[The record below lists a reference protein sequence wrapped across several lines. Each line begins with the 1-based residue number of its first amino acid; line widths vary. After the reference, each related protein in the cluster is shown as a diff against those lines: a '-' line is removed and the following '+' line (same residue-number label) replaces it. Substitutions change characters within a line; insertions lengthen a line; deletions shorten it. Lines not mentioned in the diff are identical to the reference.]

1 MIITSLLDT
10 DLYKFTMMQAV
21 LHQFPGAQ
29 VEYKFKCRNPGIDP
43 VSGLAKH
50 ALAAHVSEIRDEIR
64 SLCSLHFQ
72 DAELTYLHSLRFIKS
87 DFVDFLG
94 LFKLNEKYIS
104 VTALP
109 SGEIEI
115 VILGPWLHT
124 ILFEIPV
131 LAIVNEVYF
140 RNAQKLPDL
149 MEGRQRL
156 DLKISQLR
164 ASGLNELKIADY
176 GTRRRFSKA
185 WQEEVLRVLS
195 SRLGTGQSPG
205 NVTGM
210 TGQLAGTSN
219 VLFAMKLGLTPLG
232 TMAHEY
238 LQACQALG
246 PRLRDS
252 QIYAFESWAKEYR
265 GDLGIALSD
274 VYGMSAFLRDFDLY
288 FCKLFDGARHDSGDP
303 FLWGER
309 MLAHYHHN
317 RVDPRTKTLIFSDAL
332 TVPRTIELYQQFKGR
347 CLLAFGIGTNLT
359 NDLGYEPLQNVIKMV
374 RCNGQPVAKL
384 SDSPAKDMCEDEKYL
399 AYLRQVFDIT
409 QPG

>member
-10 DLYKFTMMQAV
+10 DLYKFTMMQVV

-29 VEYKFKCRNPGIDP
+29 VEYKFKCRNAGAQ
-43 VSGLAKH
+43 LAPY
-50 ALAAHVSEIRDEIR
+50 VSEIRDEIR
-64 SLCSLHFQ
+64 SLCNLHFQ
-72 DAELTYLHSLRFIKS
+72 DAELAYLRSMRFIKS

-94 LFKLNEKYIS
+94 LFKLNEKYIT

-109 SGEIEI
+109 SGEIDI
-115 VILGPWLHT
+115 TIQGPWLHT

-140 RNAQKLPDL
+140 RNTQKVPDF
-149 MEGRQRL
+149 MEGRKRL
-156 DLKISQLR
+156 DAKIALLLDDGLR
-164 ASGLNELKIADY
+164 ELKIADY

-185 WQEEVLRVLS
+185 WHEEVLRVLGA
-195 SRLGTGQSPG
+195 RLGTGPG
-205 NVTGM
+205 VGSAATGA
-210 TGQLAGTSN
+210 GQFAGTSN
-219 VLFAMKLGLTPLG
+219 VLYAMKLGLTPLG

-252 QIYAFESWAKEYR
+252 QVFGFESWAKEYR

-274 VYGMSAFLRDFDLY
+274 VYGVNAFLRDFDLY

-303 FLWGER
+303 FSWGER
-309 MLAHYHHN
+309 IIEHYRNN
-317 RVDPRTKTLIFSDAL
+317 RVDPRTKTLIFSDSL

-347 CLLAFGIGTNLT
+347 CQLAFGIGTNLT
-359 NDLGYEPLQNVIKMV
+359 NDLGYEPLQIVIKMT

-384 SDSPAKDMCEDEKYL
+384 SDTPSKNMCEDQKYL
-399 AYLRQVFDIT
+399 AYLRQVFEIT
-409 QPG
+409 DTV